1 MMRLA
6 ISGNV
11 ENHVFNLDDSETL
24 RARETVIWT
33 RTWTTRAGERAKG
46 PGARTVARTLAD
58 RPLRKLRRL
67 AQHLRELQRTMF
79 TGKPLDQQQKQALLR
94 QSKVELALAW
104 RRQPEPV
111 RVLAEP

>member
-1 MMRLA
+1 MYYPPWH
-6 ISGNV
+6 GG
-11 ENHVFNLDDSETL
+11 ENLDDSETL
-24 RARETVIWT
+24 RSRETVVWT
-33 RTWTTRAGERAKG
+33 RTWTTRAGERAKE
-46 PGARTVARTLAD
+46 PGATAVARGLAD

-104 RRQPEPV
+104 RHQPEPV